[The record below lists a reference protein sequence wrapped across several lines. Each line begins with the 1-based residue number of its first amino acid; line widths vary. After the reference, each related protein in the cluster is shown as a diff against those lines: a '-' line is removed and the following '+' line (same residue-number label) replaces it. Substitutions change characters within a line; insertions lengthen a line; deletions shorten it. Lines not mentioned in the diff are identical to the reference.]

1 MKRMTHAD
9 SICPIARSLDILG
22 DWWNPL
28 IIRECLY
35 GVHRFDGFQRWLGI
49 GRNILSNRLQQLVE
63 GGILETKAYQE
74 KPRRLEYHLT
84 AKGRAAAVA
93 VMAMFTFGRDNCFQ
107 SQQPTIRLYDQESDE
122 EVEPVLVD
130 RKTGKE
136 INPQKLYA
144 GPGPKFPKSSEIRRA
159 RFTEFYTKNKSN

>member
-1 MKRMTHAD
+1 MKRMSHAD
-9 SICPIARSLDILG
+9 AICPIARSLDILG

-35 GVHRFDGFQRWLGI
+35 GVHRFEGFQRWLGI
-49 GRNILSNRLQQLVE
+49 GRNILSNRLQQLLDA
-63 GGILETKAYQE
+63 GILEAEAYQE

-84 AKGRAAAVA
+84 EKGRAAAVA
-93 VMAMFTFGRDNCFQ
+93 VMAMFTFGRDHCFE
-107 SQQPTIRLYDQESDE
+107 SKRPTIRLYDNDSDE

-136 INPQKLYA
+136 INPQNLYA
-144 GPGPKFPKSSEIRRA
+144 GPGPNFPKSADARRA
-159 RFTEFYTKNKSN
+159 RFSEFYARKK